1 MIIMTIVNLTPHKLV
16 IVREDGNKITIDPS
30 GIIPRVSTT
39 VEKIGEEGGIPLF
52 RTCYGNVTDLPPAE
66 DGKLYVVSGLLKAA
80 CPDRK
85 DLLTPAKQIRD
96 EAGRVIGCE
105 GLSF

>member
-1 MIIMTIVNLTPHKLV
+1 MTTIVNLTPHKLV
-16 IVREDGNKITIDPS
+16 IVREDGNKIEIAPS
-30 GIIPRVSTT
+30 GVIPRVSTT
-39 VEKIGEEGGIPLF
+39 VVKVGEESGIPLF
-52 RTCYGNVTDLPPAE
+52 RTEYGSVTDLPPQE
-66 DGKLYVVSGLLKAA
+66 DGKLFVVSGLLKAA
-80 CPDRK
+80 CPDRT

>member
-1 MIIMTIVNLTPHKLV
+1 MTNIVNLTPHKIM
-16 IVREDGNKITIDPS
+16 IVLQDGNKIEIVPS

-39 VEKIGEEGGIPLF
+39 VVKVGEEGGIPLF
-52 RTCYGNVTDLPPAE
+52 RTQYGEVTDLPPVE
-66 DGKLYVVSGLLKAA
+66 DGKLFVVSGLLKAA
-80 CPDRK
+80 CPDRT

>member
-1 MIIMTIVNLTPHKLV
+1 MTNIINLTPHALV
-16 IVREDGNKITIDPS
+16 IVLKDGSKITIDPS

-39 VEKIGEEGGIPLF
+39 VVQVGEEGGIPLF
-52 RTCYGNVTDLPPAE
+52 RTEYGQVTDLPPAE
-66 DGKLYVVSGLLKAA
+66 DGKLFVVSGLLKAA

>member
-1 MIIMTIVNLTPHKLV
+1 MIIMTIINLTPHV
-16 IVREDGNKITIDPS
+16 ITIVREDGTKIEIKPS
-30 GIIPRVSTT
+30 GVIPRVSTT
-39 VEKIGEEGGIPLF
+39 VVQVGEESGIPLF
-52 RTCYGNVTDLPPAE
+52 RTEYGQVTDLPPQE

-80 CPDRK
+80 CPSRT

>member
-1 MIIMTIVNLTPHKLV
+1 MTIVNLTPHTIV
-16 IVREDGNKITIDPS
+16 IVSGNGNKIEIAPT

-39 VEKIGEEGGIPLF
+39 VVKVGEEGGIPLF
-52 RTCYGNVTDLPPAE
+52 RTEYGAVTDLPPSE
-66 DGKLYVVSGLLKAA
+66 DGKLFVVSGLLKAA
-80 CPDRK
+80 CPERK

-96 EAGRVIGCE
+96 EAGRVVGCE

>member
-1 MIIMTIVNLTPHKLV
+1 MIIMTIINLTPHMIT
-16 IVREDGNKITIDPS
+16 IVREDGNQITIAPS
-30 GIIPRVSTT
+30 GVIPRVSTT
-39 VEKIGEEGGIPLF
+39 VVKVGEEGGIPLF
-52 RTCYGNVTDLPPAE
+52 RTEYGQVTDLPPAE
-66 DGKLYVVSGLLKAA
+66 DGKLFVVSGLLKAA
-80 CPDRK
+80 CPSRK